1 MFFVLIIVIDFGFNL
16 YSKLFK
22 NWSFSIDNI
31 VRRKYAK
38 EEEVG
43 RLQSIFSSINLFIVV
58 SYENRL
64 NIVSS
69 ENMLIIHYLLCILCE
84 IFNQT
89 SFKHFIFFRKNLSCL
104 LTQAEVL
111 YLPFKKGVKNFSW
124 AQADFDFRAD
134 TSITVSLQDFMAK
147 GFYFAGRNF
156 ILSLKI

>member
-69 ENMLIIHYLLCILCE
+69 ENMLIIQQLLCILCE

-124 AQADFDFRAD
+124 AQADVDLQADNSTAVILSDFLALKFWL
-134 TSITVSLQDFMAK
+134 TVRDVI
-147 GFYFAGRNF
+147 F
-156 ILSLKI
+156 IL